1 MLLKYGCDRADEQ
14 GCETFLEAAPDAL
27 RLYQKFGFE
36 TKAQMNTLV
45 KGEGF
50 PQGEIYT
57 ETFMVRQPNRS

>member
-14 GCETFLEAAPDAL
+14 GCEAFLEAAPDAL
-27 RLYQKFGFE
+27 RLYRKFGFE

-50 PQGEIYT
+50 LQGEIYT
-57 ETFMVRQPNRS
+57 ETFMVRQPNKS